1 LCVLYLFRCVS
12 LFCKVIR
19 TLFVESKKIQA
30 EYFSA
35 LSSCSFSLSLSPTTV
50 VLSLSRF
57 QMHSSL
63 CRIHLRLLLLHL
75 LAFKCMRSPSSFS
88 LSLSSPTATL
98 SLSRFHFRLNSGF
111 KAGFRPNTFGFS
123 APCPFLL
130 LVGVFRHLTRFLF
143 VAFNSDCCS
152 FTFSLS
158 NAFVSLS
165 LSPPTV
171 ALSLTSF
178 QMHALS

>member
-1 LCVLYLFRCVS
+1 

-63 CRIHLRLLLLHL
+63 CRIHLRLLLFHF

-123 APCPFLL
+123 APCPFPSLSRCLPTPHSLSLCRFQLRLL
-130 LVGVFRHLTRFLF
+130 FFHFLAF
-143 VAFNSDCCS
+143 KCIRLCVAFTSHCCS

-158 NAFVSLS
+158 NAFGLY
-165 LSPPTV
+165 
-171 ALSLTSF
+171 
-178 QMHALS
+178 